1 MVALDVGCQKK
12 ALKGSFVI
20 NTEILNCKR
29 NIDLPTQQ
37 KIICRV
43 KYYVACDFLELI
55 SEESPKRLTLLSH
68 L

>member
-1 MVALDVGCQKK
+1 MQDAKK
-12 ALKGSFVI
+12 ALNGSFEI
-20 NTEILNCKR
+20 NTEIRNFKR

-55 SEESPKRLTLLSH
+55 SEESPKKYMHLSH